1 MRKVT
6 EPQSL
11 EPSAFFQWYNCI
23 FPYSKFL
30 KISLFILYNLK
41 ISRTIISSFH
51 LSIANSKLVHHSFCK
66 RKVLWPCAVI
76 GPIVVVSL
84 EWKHMQRT
92 SFCDKNKQEKKH
104 DRASFCLQNYR
115 KSWECGRGVFGEH
128 NIVLSDGKFC
138 LYSVAFLNFKLAER

>member
-66 RKVLWPCAVI
+66 RKVLWPCAVK

-92 SFCDKNKQEKKH
+92 SFYDKNKQEKRNMIELVFVCRIIGSH
-104 DRASFCLQNYR
+104 GSVEEEFLENIISFLVMGNSVC
-115 KSWECGRGVFGEH
+115 
-128 NIVLSDGKFC
+128 IVSP
-138 LYSVAFLNFKLAER
+138 S